1 MSLPG
6 SMFKKVHFLA
16 FLRKT
21 IKKVHF
27 CAKQIK
33 KDLFLD
39 FYAMKNSTF
48 FAFLRKVITKGA
60 FSRIFTLKTSLFFRI
75 STLSD

>member
-33 KDLFLD
+33 KRPIFRFLRNEK
-39 FYAMKNSTF
+39 FHF

-75 STLSD
+75 STVSD

>member
-1 MSLPG
+1 
-6 SMFKKVHFLA
+6 MFKKVHFLA

-48 FAFLRKVITKGA
+48 LHFYAKWLQKGHFQEFLH
-60 FSRIFTLKTSLFFRI
+60 
-75 STLSD
+75 